1 MPSTISN
8 TARVAKLAQTCGSSS
23 RSMAVSRHFA
33 VGRSALTPLAR
44 QLQDHHDQIDEVEI

>member
-23 RSMAVSRHFA
+23 HSRAVSRHFA

-44 QLQDHHDQIDEVEI
+44 QLQDHHDQIDEGEI